1 MPTTGAYNSGN
12 VNIGATA
19 ASVFRPNVWS
29 KEVLMFV
36 KSNLVLLPL
45 IKHYD
50 ADVQSSG
57 QTLEIPNVSAISAN
71 LKAQNTV
78 VTLNYNTETKTTI
91 TLNKHYESSFIVED
105 LVKVQSAYDL
115 RSDYTQAAAYAIA
128 EKIDSDLATNMTS
141 TWKTANQAYGAYGTA
156 LNDNLI
162 LSVNRYLSENKAPR
176 SDRAIVVHPKGEAE
190 MLAIDKYVRYDALG
204 VGGDAN
210 SIANGK
216 IGRIYGADV
225 YMSQN
230 LVYLDTATDE
240 YNHLF
245 FHKEAW
251 AIAMQMQP
259 RTQAQYKQEHL
270 GWLVTVDVLYGHGSL
285 RSNFG
290 YVVKS

>member
-1 MPTTGAYNSGN
+1 MVTTTAYGGLSA
-12 VNIGATA
+12 NIGATA
-19 ASVFRPNVWS
+19 ASVFRPNIWS

-50 ADVQSSG
+50 ADVSSSG

-71 LKAQNTV
+71 LKAQSVV

-91 TLNKHYESSFIVED
+91 TLNQHYESSFIVED
-105 LVKVQSAYDL
+105 LVSVQSNYNT

-128 EKIDSDLATNMTS
+128 EKVDSILAAGMT
-141 TWKTANQAYGAYGTA
+141 TAWKTASQTNGAYGTA
-156 LNDNLI
+156 LADVNI
-162 LSVNRYLSENKAPR
+162 LAVNRYLSENKAPR
-176 SDRAIVVHPKGEAE
+176 SDRSIVVHPKGESE
-190 MLAIDKYVRYDALG
+190 LLNIDKYVRYDALG
-204 VGGDAN
+204 VGGDDN
-210 SIANGK
+210 SIRNGK
-216 IGRIYGADV
+216 IGRIYGATV

-251 AIAMQMQP
+251 AIAMQVQP
-259 RTQAQYKQEHL
+259 RTQAQYKQEYL
-270 GWLVTVDVLYGHGSL
+270 GWLVTVDVLFGHVGL
-285 RSNFG
+285 RGNFG
-290 YVVKS
+290 YVLKS

>member
-1 MPTTGAYNSGN
+1 MATTGAYGSGN

-19 ASVFRPNVWS
+19 ANVFRPNIWS
-29 KEVLMFV
+29 REALMFV

-57 QTLEIPNVSAISAN
+57 QTLEIPNVSAITAN

-91 TLNKHYESSFIVED
+91 TLNQHYESSFIVED
-105 LVKVQSAYDL
+105 LVKIQSAYNL
-115 RSDYTQAAAYAIA
+115 RSDYTQAAAYAIS
-128 EKIDSDLATNMTS
+128 EKIDSSLATAMTS
-141 TWKTANQAYGAYGTA
+141 AWTGYGAYGTA

-162 LSVNRYLSENKAPR
+162 LTVNRYLSENKAPR
-176 SDRAIVVHPKGEAE
+176 SDRSIVVHPKGEAE
-190 MLAIDKYVRYDALG
+190 LLAIDKYVRYDALG

-210 SIANGK
+210 SIKNGK

-251 AIAMQMQP
+251 AIAVQEQP
-259 RTQAQYKQEHL
+259 RTQAQYKQEYL
-270 GWLVTVDVLYGHGSL
+270 GWLVTVDVLYGHTEL
-285 RSNFG
+285 RDGFG
-290 YVVKS
+290 YVLKS

>member
-1 MPTTGAYNSGN
+1 MATTGAYGSGN

-19 ASVFRPNVWS
+19 ASVFRPNVWA

-50 ADVQSSG
+50 ADVKSGG
-57 QTLEIPNVSAISAN
+57 QTLEIPNVSAITAN

-105 LVKVQSAYDL
+105 LVKVQSVYDL
-115 RSDYTQAAAYAIA
+115 RSDYTQAAAYAIS
-128 EKIDSDLATNMTS
+128 EKIDSDLAVNMTS
-141 TWKTANQAYGAYGTA
+141 TWKTASQAYGAYGTA
-156 LNDNLI
+156 ISDALVLA
-162 LSVNRYLSENKAPR
+162 VNRYLSENKAPR
-176 SDRAIVVHPKGEAE
+176 TDRSLVVHPKGESE
-190 MLAIDKYVRYDALG
+190 LLAIDKFVRYDALG
-204 VGGDAN
+204 TGEA
-210 SIANGK
+210 IKNGK
-216 IGRIYGADV
+216 LGTIYGNEV

-240 YNHLF
+240 YNHLL

-251 AIAMQMQP
+251 AIAMQMTP
-259 RTQAQYKQEHL
+259 RTQAQYKQEYL
-270 GWLVTVDVLYGHGSL
+270 GWLVTVDVLYGHASL

-290 YVVKS
+290 FVLKS

>member
-1 MPTTGAYNSGN
+1 MATTGLYGSGN

-19 ASVFRPNVWS
+19 GAVFRPNIWS

-50 ADVQSSG
+50 ADVQSGG

-71 LKAQNTV
+71 LKSQNTV

-105 LVKVQSAYDL
+105 LVKVQAVYDL
-115 RSDYTQAAAYAIA
+115 RSDYTQAAAYAIS

-141 TWKTANQAYGAYGTA
+141 TWKTASQAYGTYGTA
-156 LNDNLI
+156 LNDALI
-162 LSVNRYLSENKAPR
+162 LAVNRYLSENKAPR
-176 SDRAIVVHPKGEAE
+176 SDRSLVVHPKGEAE
-190 MLAIDKYVRYDALG
+190 LLNIDKYVRYDALG
-204 VGGDAN
+204 IGGDDN
-210 SIANGK
+210 SIRNGK
-216 IGRIYGADV
+216 IGRIYGVTV

-251 AIAMQMQP
+251 AIALQQEP
-259 RTQAQYKQEHL
+259 RTQAQYKQEYL
-270 GWLVTVDVLYGHGSL
+270 GWLVTVDVLYGHNSL

>member
-1 MPTTGAYNSGN
+1 MTTGLYGSGN

-29 KEVLMFV
+29 SEVLMFV

-45 IKHYD
+45 VKHYD
-50 ADVQSSG
+50 ADVQEYG
-57 QTLEIPNVSAISAN
+57 QTLEIPNVSAITAN
-71 LKAQNTV
+71 LKSQNTV

-105 LVKVQSAYDL
+105 LVKAQSKYDL

-128 EKIDSDLATNMTS
+128 EKVDSSIATDMT
-141 TWKTANQAYGAYGTA
+141 TVWKAASQAYGTYGA
-156 LNDNLI
+156 AINDALI
-162 LSVNRYLSENKAPR
+162 LAVNRYLSENKAPR
-176 SDRAIVVHPKGEAE
+176 TDRNIVVHPKGEAE

-204 VGGDAN
+204 QPN
-210 SIANGK
+210 SENPIKVGK
-216 IGRIYGADV
+216 IGQIYGAEV
-225 YMSQN
+225 FVSQN

-251 AIAMQMQP
+251 AVAMQVKP
-259 RTQAQYKQEHL
+259 RTQAQYKQEYL

-290 YVVKS
+290 YVIKS

>member
-1 MPTTGAYNSGN
+1 MVATTGAYGTGN
-12 VNIGATA
+12 NIGVTA
-19 ASVFRPNVWS
+19 GNVFRPNIWA

-50 ADVQSSG
+50 TDAAQGG
-57 QTLEIPNVSAISAN
+57 QTVEIPNVSSITAN

-105 LVKVQSAYDL
+105 ILKVQAAYDL
-115 RSDYTQAAAYAIA
+115 RSDYTQAAAYAIS
-128 EKIDSDLATNMTS
+128 EKIDGDLATNMT
-141 TWKTANQAYGAYGTA
+141 TVWKAASQFYGAYGTA
-156 LNDNLI
+156 LNDNLV
-162 LSVNRYLSENKAPR
+162 LTVNRYLSENKAPR
-176 SDRAIVVHPKGEAE
+176 SDRSIVVHPKGEAE

-204 VGGDAN
+204 VGGDDN
-210 SIANGK
+210 SIKNGK

-230 LVYLDTATDE
+230 LVSLATTTPQ

-251 AIAMQMQP
+251 AIALQQQP
-259 RTQAQYKQEHL
+259 RTQAQYKQEYL
-270 GWLVTVDVLYGHGSL
+270 GWLVTVDVLYGHTAL

-290 YVVKS
+290 FVMGS

>member
-1 MPTTGAYNSGN
+1 MTTGAYGSGN
-12 VNIGATA
+12 VNIGVTA
-19 ASVFRPNVWS
+19 GSVFRPNIWS
-29 KEVLMFV
+29 KETLKFV

-50 ADVQSSG
+50 ADVKSSG
-57 QTLEIPNVSAISAN
+57 QTLEIPNVSAITAN

-91 TLNKHYESSFIVED
+91 TLNKHYESSFIIED
-105 LVKVQSAYDL
+105 ILKVQAAYDL

-141 TWKTANQAYGAYGTA
+141 AWKTASQAYGTYGTA
-156 LNDNLI
+156 LNDALI
-162 LSVNRYLSENKAPR
+162 LAVNRYLSENKAPR
-176 SDRAIVVHPKGEAE
+176 SDRSIVVHPKGEAE

-204 VGGDAN
+204 VGGDDN
-210 SIANGK
+210 SIRNGR

-251 AIAMQMQP
+251 AIALQMEP
-259 RTQAQYKQEHL
+259 RTQAQYKQEYL
-270 GWLVTVDVLYGHGSL
+270 GWLVTVDVLYGHGAL
-285 RSNFG
+285 RTNFG
-290 YVVKS
+290 FVMKS

>member
-1 MPTTGAYNSGN
+1 MATTGAYGSGN

-29 KEVLMFV
+29 KETLMFV
-36 KSNLVLLPL
+36 KSNLVLAPL

-50 ADVQSSG
+50 ADVKSAG

-128 EKIDSDLATNMTS
+128 EKVDGNIAADMTS
-141 TWKTANQAYGAYGTA
+141 AFDGYGAYGTA

-162 LSVNRYLSENKAPR
+162 LTVNRYLSENKAPR
-176 SDRAIVVHPKGEAE
+176 SDRSIVVHPKGEAE

-210 SIANGK
+210 SIKNGK

-225 YMSQN
+225 FMSQN

-240 YNHLF
+240 YNSLF
-245 FHKEAW
+245 FHKDAF
-251 AIAMQMQP
+251 AIAMQLEP
-259 RTQAQYKQEHL
+259 RTQAQYKQEYL
-270 GWLVTVDVLYGHGSL
+270 GWLVTVDVLYGVAEL
-285 RSNFG
+285 RSGFG
-290 YVVKS
+290 FVLKH

>member
-1 MPTTGAYNSGN
+1 
-12 VNIGATA
+12 
-19 ASVFRPNVWS
+19 
-29 KEVLMFV
+29 MFV
-36 KSNLVLLPL
+36 KSNLVLAPL

-50 ADVQSSG
+50 ADVKSSG

-71 LKAQNTV
+71 LKSQNTV

-128 EKIDSDLATNMTS
+128 EKVDGNIAAAMTS
-141 TWKTANQAYGAYGTA
+141 AFTGYGAYGTA

-162 LSVNRYLSENKAPR
+162 LTVNRYLSENKAPR

-204 VGGDAN
+204 VGGDSN

-225 YMSQN
+225 FMSQN

-240 YNHLF
+240 YSSLF
-245 FHKEAW
+245 FHKEAF
-251 AIAMQMQP
+251 AIAMQLEP
-259 RTQAQYKQEHL
+259 RTQAQYKQEYL
-270 GWLVTVDVLYGHGSL
+270 GWLVTVDVLYGINQL
-285 RSNFG
+285 RSGFG
-290 YVVKS
+290 FVLKH

>member
-1 MPTTGAYNSGN
+1 MATTGAYGSGN

-29 KEVLMFV
+29 SEVLMFV

-45 IKHYD
+45 VKHYD
-50 ADVQSSG
+50 ADVQNEG

-71 LKAQNTV
+71 LKSQNTV

-91 TLNKHYESSFIVED
+91 TLNKHYESSFLVED
-105 LVKVQSAYDL
+105 LVKVQSKYDL
-115 RSDYTQAAAYAIA
+115 RSDYTKAAAYAIA
-128 EKIDSDLATNMTS
+128 EKVDSSIATDMTT
-141 TWKTANQAYGAYGTA
+141 TWKTASQAYGAYGTA

-162 LSVNRYLSENKAPR
+162 LTVNRYLSENKAPR
-176 SDRAIVVHPKGEAE
+176 TDRSIVVHPKGEAE
-190 MLAIDKYVRYDALG
+190 MLAIDKYVRYDSLG
-204 VGGDAN
+204 QPADEN
-210 SIANGK
+210 PTKTGK
-216 IGRIYGADV
+216 IGQIYGCEV

-240 YNHLF
+240 YNHLM

-251 AIAMQMQP
+251 AVAMQLKP
-259 RTQAQYKQEHL
+259 RTQAQYKQEYL

-290 YVVKS
+290 YVLKS

>member
-1 MPTTGAYNSGN
+1 MATTGAYGSGN

-29 KEVLMFV
+29 KEVLTFV

-50 ADVQSSG
+50 ADVKNGG

-105 LVKVQSAYDL
+105 LVKVQSSYEI

-128 EKIDSDLATNMTS
+128 EKIDANIAADMT
-141 TWKTANQAYGAYGTA
+141 TAWKTASQTIGTYGTA
-156 LNDNLI
+156 ISDAVI
-162 LSVNRYLSENKAPR
+162 LAVNRYLSENKAPR
-176 SDRAIVVHPKGEAE
+176 TDRALVVHPKGEAE
-190 MLAIDKYVRYDALG
+190 LLAIDKFVRYDALG
-204 VGGDAN
+204 TGEA
-210 SIANGK
+210 IKNGK
-216 IGRIYGADV
+216 LGTIYGAEV
-225 YMSQN
+225 FVSQN

-240 YNHLF
+240 YNSLF
-245 FHKEAW
+245 FHKEAF
-251 AIAMQMQP
+251 AIALQMEP
-259 RTQAQYKQEHL
+259 RTQAQYKQEYL
-270 GWLVTVDVLYGHGSL
+270 GWLVTVDVLYGLQTL

-290 YVVKS
+290 YVVKH

>member
-1 MPTTGAYNSGN
+1 MRTGLYGSGN

-29 KEVLMFV
+29 SEVLMFV
-36 KSNLVLLPL
+36 KSNLVILPL

-50 ADVQSSG
+50 ADVQSYG
-57 QTLEIPNVSAISAN
+57 QTLEIPNVSAITAN
-71 LKAQNTV
+71 LKSQNTV

-105 LVKVQSAYDL
+105 LVKAQSKYDL

-128 EKIDSDLATNMTS
+128 EKVDTSIATDMT
-141 TWKTANQAYGAYGTA
+141 TVWKAASQAYGAYGTA

-162 LSVNRYLSENKAPR
+162 LTVNRYLSENKAPR
-176 SDRAIVVHPKGEAE
+176 SDRSIVVHPKGEAE

-204 VGGDAN
+204 IGGDEN
-210 SIANGK
+210 SIMNGK
-216 IGRIYGADV
+216 IGRIYGANV
-225 YMSQN
+225 FMAQN

-251 AIAMQMQP
+251 AVAMQVKP
-259 RTQAQYKQEHL
+259 RTQAQYKQEYL
-270 GWLVTVDVLYGHGSL
+270 GWLITVDVLYGHTSL

-290 YVVKS
+290 FVLKS

>member
-1 MPTTGAYNSGN
+1 MVSGAYGSGN

-29 KEVLMFV
+29 KEALMFV

-57 QTLEIPNVSAISAN
+57 QTLEIPNVSAITAN

-78 VTLNYNTETKTTI
+78 VTLNYNTETKTTL
-91 TLNKHYESSFIVED
+91 TLNQHYESSFIIED
-105 LVKVQSAYDL
+105 LVKVQSAYEL

-128 EKIDSDLATNMTS
+128 EKIDSSIATAMT
-141 TWKTANQAYGAYGTA
+141 TVWKADGDAYGAYGTA

-162 LSVNRYLSENKAPR
+162 LTVNRYLSEAKAPR
-176 SDRAIVVHPKGEAE
+176 SDRSLVVHPKGEAE
-190 MLAIDKYVRYDALG
+190 LLAIDKYVRYDALG

-210 SIANGK
+210 SIKNGK
-216 IGRIYGADV
+216 IGRIYGIDV
-225 YMSQN
+225 FMSQN
-230 LVYLDTATDE
+230 LVSLDTATDE
-240 YNHLF
+240 YNHLL

-251 AIAMQMQP
+251 AVALQLQP
-259 RTQAQYKQEHL
+259 RTQAQYKQEYL
-270 GWLVTVDVLYGHGSL
+270 GWLVTVDVLYGHTQL
-285 RSNFG
+285 RNGFG